1 MRTLSHF
8 RVLRPLPAS
17 SHISLF
23 WGGKEWGDG
32 RGLYKA
38 RWGGVGDGFLSL
50 VSSVH
55 SFGIHGDSIS
65 KVVFGWLA
73 TEAVEGMS
81 SYPSP
86 STFRCDFS
94 VPLLGYSWEHRS
106 DVLGPGSLGR

>member
-8 RVLRPLPAS
+8 RVLLPLPAPK
-17 SHISLF
+17 HISVF
-23 WGGKEWGDG
+23 RAGKEWGDG
-32 RGLYKA
+32 RGLHNA
-38 RWGGVGDGFLSL
+38 GWGGVGDGFWSS
-50 VSSVH
+50 VSFVH

-65 KVVFGWLA
+65 KVVFGRLA
-73 TEAVEGMS
+73 TEAIEGMS

-94 VPLLGYSWEHRS
+94 VPLLGYSWEHRN